1 VQEVCVKCYA
11 GVYLC
16 RKCVLNVTLERP
28 CTALDFELDGV
39 MVAVGTTNGRVL
51 VYDVRNIKAPLH
63 DFQVTPLASKQCCG
77 SGMFIPDPNFFH
89 PRSRIRIK
97 EFKYFNPKNG
107 L

>member
-1 VQEVCVKCYA
+1 MQEVCVERYA
-11 GVYLC
+11 GVYLCRKCVLNVSLEYLC

-63 DFQVTPLASKQCCG
+63 DFQVTSYHLNSRYCG
-77 SGMFIPDPNFFH
+77 MRIHEIFVW
-89 PRSRIRIK
+89 IRIQIR
-97 EFKYFNPKNG
+97 
-107 L
+107 

>member
-1 VQEVCVKCYA
+1 
-11 GVYLC
+11 
-16 RKCVLNVTLERP
+16 VLNVTLERP

-63 DFQVTPLASKQCCG
+63 DFQVSSLASKYTVLQIWDVYPG
-77 SGMFIPDPNFFH
+77 SNFFH
-89 PRSRIRIK
+89 PGSASKNLSILTK
-97 EFKYFNPKNG
+97 KNG

>member
-1 VQEVCVKCYA
+1 
-11 GVYLC
+11 
-16 RKCVLNVTLERP
+16 VLNVTLERP

-63 DFQVTPLASKQCCG
+63 DFQVNVLAIGTVLRIRDVYPG
-77 SGMFIPDPNFFH
+77 SEFFPSRVRIFSIPDPGSASKNL
-89 PRSRIRIK
+89 SIL
-97 EFKYFNPKNG
+97 PKNV